1 MKRSVL
7 VLGPAAILT
16 FCLVF
21 ASAQPKPA
29 AKAPLKIFISVDM
42 EGISGIVH
50 GDQTTPGTAEY
61 ADGRKWMAQDV
72 NAAVEAALA
81 AGATGVVVNDS
92 HGSMRNIDPDD
103 LHPKAI
109 LISGTPKP
117 LSMMQGIDPT
127 FAACLF
133 IGYHAKAGTENAI
146 LDHTISGSVVR
157 SIRVNGIEMPE
168 LGLNAAIAGYYG
180 VPVVLVSGDTAVCR
194 QAGEVLGKDIVT
206 VAVKEA
212 FGRLAAKLVPM
223 AEARQMIAAGV
234 KDGARPA
241 APGSSPSSWPRPT
254 GFEIGYHVSAQADMG
269 AMLLPDVRESG
280 CPDARVHGGGLHRGL
295 PDLEGADLAGSGEV
309 KRARPPLPDL
319 LDDPACRFV
328 LQDPLGPAVGQ
339 AFGLD
344 HLESAARGSAFAG
357 LARPISMFPRYFASW
372 DFPEAFGRGL
382 PSPFPIRSSPVS
394 RLRVPAIP
402 PILSAPSV
410 PDFIDW

>member
-1 MKRSVL
+1 MRKTSRRSFVS
-7 VLGPAAILT
+7 GAAAAAIL
-16 FCLVF
+16 LF
-21 ASAQPKPA
+21 AAALASQPKPA
-29 AKAPLKIFISVDM
+29 AKSPFKIFISVDM

-81 AGATGVVVNDS
+81 AGATEVVVNDS

-103 LHPKAI
+103 LHPKAL

-133 IGYHAKAGTENAI
+133 IGYHAKAGTANAI

-168 LGLNAAIAGYYG
+168 LGLNAAIAGYFG

-194 QAGEVLGKDIVT
+194 QAGEVLGQDIVT

-212 FGRLAAKLVPM
+212 YGRLAAKLAPM

-234 KDGARPA
+234 KEALGRLPRIKPFKLA
-241 APGSSPSSWPRPT
+241 SPYS
-254 GFEIGYHVSAQADMG
+254 FELGYHVSAQADMG
-269 AMLLPDVRESG
+269 AMLLPDVKRT
-280 CPDARVHGGGLHRGL
+280 DARTLAFTAE
-295 PDLEGADLAGSGEV
+295 DYIEGFRTLRALISLAP
-309 KRARPPLPDL
+309 AR
-319 LDDPACRFV
+319 
-328 LQDPLGPAVGQ
+328 
-339 AFGLD
+339 
-344 HLESAARGSAFAG
+344 
-357 LARPISMFPRYFASW
+357 
-372 DFPEAFGRGL
+372 
-382 PSPFPIRSSPVS
+382 
-394 RLRVPAIP
+394 
-402 PILSAPSV
+402 
-410 PDFIDW
+410 